1 MFHCKC
7 QDGHTLILPMQP
19 CHASRWMKINWLNK
33 FHHTNT
39 RCPFW
44 QNPLSWCTYYCYNTQ
59 FKHDTEK
66 CTCFPSLPDRS
77 SPTLAF
83 SSPASRCVSSFAFTA
98 TATSSHHWATSS
110 RQASTRAS
118 GHTSCRRWSA
128 TWKTG
133 TLRQGSLL
141 WETAG
146 ECWSKNMAGRWNID
160 CCCSYST
167 WKISSLRDLKY
178 GRGILSVLMVCNIY
192 LHKASGFQV
201 WCLSRGKKNLQSNC
215 FHNVAL

>member
-19 CHASRWMKINWLNK
+19 CHASRWMKINWRNK

-39 RCPFW
+39 RSPFW

-59 FKHDTEK
+59 FKHDTKK
-66 CTCFPSLPDRS
+66 CTCFPSLSDRS

-146 ECWSKNMAGRWNID
+146 ECWSKNNAREVKYWLLLLLLN
-160 CCCSYST
+160 
-167 WKISSLRDLKY
+167 LKNKFFA
-178 GRGILSVLMVCNIY
+178 RLEIPQRHLFVLMVCNIN
-192 LHKASGFQV
+192 LRLQV
-201 WCLSRGKKNLQSNC
+201 FRFDVFLEAKKTLQSNC